1 MNSLFA
7 SAILFLFCSMGEAH
21 NHIERQEEWLFG
33 SSVLFDWMLKVHIG
47 LVLTG
52 PKLCW
57 LVFHEQSCPYVR
69 ESWSC
74 HQQAKTNLQASG
86 WTVHSMQNWLQISF
100 RTWGVLPKQTVL
112 ERLICMPA
120 RVSNLWER
128 SHAICKRATA
138 AGAVAATLRRLLSS
152 RKPPDEIVACGDM
165 QSSMYRVH
173 IANNAKEACKEK
185 EQPWMKPLF
194 LPHTCEEMAPLAL
207 YKHWNW
213 L

>member
-1 MNSLFA
+1 MAVWIICTLWLNAKGAYRPRFNRAKALLTRFSR
-7 SAILFLFCSMGEAH
+7 AIL
-21 NHIERQEEWLFG
+21 
-33 SSVLFDWMLKVHIG
+33 SVRPWVVIMPPTSKNEFTSFRLNG
-47 LVLTG
+47 
-52 PKLCW
+52 
-57 LVFHEQSCPYVR
+57 
-69 ESWSC
+69 
-74 HQQAKTNLQASG
+74 
-86 WTVHSMQNWLQISF
+86 SMQNWLQISF